1 MQLTHTEKVSHLFDD
16 WAQSD
21 RLERMAKGHTP
32 LLKPLLQLWDFS
44 KAQKVLDL
52 GCGNGYALQFCLDQG
67 AKEVA
72 GVDIAPEMI
81 KAAKK
86 NLPQGD
92 FHLAEIDKLPWED
105 KSYTHILSVEAF
117 YYLKDPMT
125 GLKEARRVLKEEGK
139 LAIII
144 EFFLEN
150 KGSHVWPE
158 SLGLDMA
165 LWSEQEW
172 QEAAQRAGF
181 PNAKT
186 QRIHRETLKTKEEFV
201 PSSSF
206 PSYEQYLD
214 YAGAGALM
222 IYN

>member
-1 MQLTHTEKVSHLFDD
+1 MESTHTEKVSHLFDN

-32 LLKPLLQLWDFS
+32 LLQPLLELWDFT
-44 KAQKVLDL
+44 KVEKVLDM
-52 GCGNGYALQFCLDQG
+52 GCGNGYALKFCLAQT
-67 AKEVA
+67 ATAVA

-81 KAAKK
+81 KAAKA
-86 NLPQGD
+86 NLAEGD
-92 FHLAEIDKLPWED
+92 FHVSAMDQLVWED
-105 KSYTHILSVEAF
+105 NSFTHILSVEAF

-125 GLKEARRVLKEEGK
+125 GLKEARRVLKEGGRI
-139 LAIII
+139 AIII
-144 EFFLEN
+144 EFFYEN

-158 SLGLDMA
+158 SLGLEMA

-172 QEAAQRAGF
+172 LEAAQRAGF
-181 PNAKT
+181 KNAKT
-186 QRIHRETLKTKEEFV
+186 QRIHRDKLKTKEEFV

-206 PSYEQYLD
+206 PSYEQYLE

>member
-1 MQLTHTEKVSHLFDD
+1 MQSIHTQKVSHLFDQ

-21 RLERMAKGHTP
+21 RLERMAKGHS
-32 LLKPLLQLWDFS
+32 PLLQPLIELWDFS
-44 KAQKVLDL
+44 KAEKVLDL
-52 GCGNGYALQFCLDQG
+52 GCGNGYALKFCLEQG
-67 AKEVA
+67 AKQVA

-81 KAAKK
+81 KAAKA
-86 NLPQGD
+86 NLPEGD
-92 FHLAEIDKLPWED
+92 FQLAEIDQLPWKD
-105 KSYTHILSVEAF
+105 NSFTHILSVEAF

-125 GLKEARRVLKEEGK
+125 GLKEARRVLKEDGRI
-139 LAIII
+139 AIII
-144 EFFLEN
+144 EFFHEN

-158 SLGLDMA
+158 SLGLEMA
-165 LWSEQEW
+165 LWSEKEW
-172 QEAAQRAGF
+172 QEAALKAGF
-181 PNAKT
+181 KNAKT
-186 QRIHRETLKTKEEFV
+186 QRIYREKLKTKAEFV